1 MGRETESAGGVLR
14 RGLGSV
20 FADRRLMAR
29 AGLALALANFR
40 FWPTVAPHVRNQLR
54 RWEHQARAI
63 PDPALQEL
71 ALGKLREES
80 FNAEVAATLATLA
93 PRAHRTRVVEAIVAL
108 EVMYD
113 YLDGLTEQPV
123 PEPLLNGQQLYHAF
137 TDAITPHPPPHRDY
151 YRYHPH
157 PNDGGYLAEL
167 SSTVR
172 DAIVQLPAANT
183 IVKAAQRAAAR
194 CAEAQTRIHAAPRT
208 GTLQL
213 ERWAASEAAGTGLG
227 WREFLAGGAASVLCI
242 HALIAAAADPRT
254 TTRQAAEIDTTYLS
268 ICALSTILDSL
279 IDHEHD
285 TSTGSTGHLEYYENH
300 DDLARSLTHV
310 AEHAAN
316 HARSLP
322 HAAHHTMTLVGVVAY
337 YTSAPTARSQFA
349 EPLTA
354 RLHQQLRPLIT
365 PTLAVMRSWRR
376 AKQIRHRRV
385 K

>member
-1 MGRETESAGGVLR
+1 MGREIESAGRVLR
-14 RGLGSV
+14 PGSGSV
-20 FADRRLMAR
+20 FADRRLTAR
-29 AGLALALANFR
+29 AGLALILANVR
-40 FWPTVAPHVRNQLR
+40 FWPTVAPNVRTQLR

-71 ALGKLREES
+71 ALGKLRDES

-123 PEPLLNGQQLYHAF
+123 PAPLLNGRQLYRAF

-157 PNDGGYLAEL
+157 SNDGGYLAEL

-172 DAIVQLPAANT
+172 DATAQLPAANT
-183 IVKAAQRAAAR
+183 IMMAARRASTR
-194 CAEAQTRIHAAPRT
+194 CAEAQTRIHAVPRT

-213 ERWAASEAAGTGLG
+213 ERWAASEAAGTALG
-227 WREFLAGGAASVLCI
+227 WQEFLTGGAASVLSM
-242 HALIAAAADPRT
+242 HALIAAAADPDT
-254 TTRQAAEIDTTYLS
+254 TTRQAAQIDTTYLS

-279 IDHEHD
+279 VDHERD
-285 TSTGSTGHLEYYENH
+285 TRTGASTGHFQYYENR
-300 DDLARSLTHV
+300 DDLAQSLTHI

-316 HARSLP
+316 HARTLP
-322 HAAHHTMTLVGVVAY
+322 HAAHHIMTLVGVVAY
-337 YTSAPTARSQFA
+337 YTSAPAARSQFA
-349 EPLTA
+349 EPLTTH
-354 RLHQQLRPLIT
+354 LHQQLRPLII

-376 AKQIRHRRV
+376 AKQIHHRR
-385 K
+385 